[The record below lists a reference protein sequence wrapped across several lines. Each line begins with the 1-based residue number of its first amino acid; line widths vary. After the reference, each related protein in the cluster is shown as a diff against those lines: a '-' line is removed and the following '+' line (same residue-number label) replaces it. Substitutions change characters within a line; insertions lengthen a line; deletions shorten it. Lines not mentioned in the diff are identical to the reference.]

1 MIVQSLIVGA
11 MMLQGAPAAEP
22 LAPTPIALI
31 ESQED
36 PAALLNLGVKLA
48 EQGETEAARRAF
60 EKVRSMRIDYTLET
74 TDGRYVYPADLA
86 RDGLR
91 MLDRGEFAQRRD
103 KVATR

>member
-36 PAALLNLGVKLA
+36 PAALLNL
-48 EQGETEAARRAF
+48 GETEAARRAF

>member
-36 PAALLNLGVKLA
+36 PAALLNLGVKL
-48 EQGETEAARRAF
+48 ARRAF

>member
-36 PAALLNLGVKLA
+36 PAALLNLGPP
-48 EQGETEAARRAF
+48 R
-60 EKVRSMRIDYTLET
+60 VRK
-74 TDGRYVYPADLA
+74 GP
-86 RDGLR
+86 
-91 MLDRGEFAQRRD
+91 
-103 KVATR
+103 